1 MRFEGSS
8 DDHRQ
13 GTDASEMY
21 ACRFC
26 LEEGSR
32 LDFIAPCRCAG
43 TSKWVHRACLDQW
56 RSTRED
62 KAFSQCTECHAYYD
76 MVCVTNDTWSEACC
90 RRSRFC
96 AYLTRDLLVLILLS
110 QAVVFFF
117 AGFIY
122 LIDMHGHSLL
132 HLSRMHNATLFYYG
146 AGWFVVLAMIGII
159 ALCFRNQVCESCT
172 RNANDVYCGDL
183 CMPCYVDPVP
193 GCLYCPI
200 DCCTCECAQ
209 CTAVSCGEEML
220 AVLLVAAIILAVIGV
235 FVAVVFGCIILQHVI
250 RRHIS
255 VLNKWNL
262 TREYIVKDLAPDAI
276 AIEDLLAD
284 AQHRHEQQRYQRGG
298 RNDGD
303 GDGDGDG
310 DNDADLNIV
319 SSVALMLTGRR
330 RRRYI
335 PPTPNDGRRGGA
347 DRGDHHPPPVDRYSY
362 HSLRQ
367 EHHFHDEN
375 HVDDEHRESD
385 GVELTTTIVNNPL
398 GSTTMNRGHD
408 DGWTAASTTG
418 SHRVGRRLPDAEW
431 GHVEEPQRRDDH
443 DEHPEPSAPPL
454 SHLSMAQRSFLE
466 RNHLV

>member
-8 DDHRQ
+8 EESRRSADEN
-13 GTDASEMY
+13 EMY

-32 LDFIAPCRCAG
+32 LDFIAPCRCSG

-96 AYLTRDLLVLILLS
+96 AYLTRDLVVLILLS
-110 QAVVFFF
+110 QAVVLFF

-122 LIDMHGHSLL
+122 LIDMHGHSLF
-132 HLSRMHNATLFYYG
+132 HLSRMHNATLFYYS
-146 AGWFVVLAMIGII
+146 AGWFVVLAIIGII
-159 ALCFRNQVCESCT
+159 ALCFRNQVCDSCA
-172 RNANDVYCGDL
+172 RNSNDVYCGDL

-193 GCLYCPI
+193 GCMYCPI

-220 AVLLVAAIILAVIGV
+220 AVLLVAAVILAVIGV
-235 FVAVVFGCIILQHVI
+235 FVAVVFGCIILQHVV

-284 AQHRHEQQRYQRGG
+284 AQHRQERQRQQEHTAH
-298 RNDGD
+298 DD
-303 GDGDGDG
+303 ETAAA
-310 DNDADLNIV
+310 DADLNIV
-319 SSVALMLTGRR
+319 SSVAMMLSGRR
-330 RRRYI
+330 RRRYH
-335 PPTPNDGRRGGA
+335 PPAVTDGRDGHGRTDG
-347 DRGDHHPPPVDRYSY
+347 YSY

-367 EHHFHDEN
+367 EQHHFPE
-375 HVDDEHRESD
+375 EHATD
-385 GVELTTTIVNNPL
+385 TDGGVELTAAIANPMN
-398 GSTTMNRGHD
+398 TMHRGD
-408 DGWTAASTTG
+408 AWANGGTQSP
-418 SHRVGRRLPDAEW
+418 RFPDAEL
-431 GHVEEPQRRDDH
+431 GNVHLQQQQEQEQRLQD
-443 DEHPEPSAPPL
+443 HPEPSAPPL
-454 SHLSMAQRSFLE
+454 SHLSLAQRSFLE
-466 RNHLV
+466 RNHLM

>member
-1 MRFEGSS
+1 MPFEGSS
-8 DDHRQ
+8 EESRRSADEN
-13 GTDASEMY
+13 EMY
-21 ACRFC
+21 SCRFC

-32 LDFIAPCRCAG
+32 LDFIAPCRCSG
-43 TSKWVHRACLDQW
+43 TSKWVHRSCLDQW

-96 AYLTRDLLVLILLS
+96 AYLTRDLVILILLS
-110 QAVVFFF
+110 QAVVLFF

-132 HLSRMHNATLFYYG
+132 HLSHMQNATLFYYA

-159 ALCFRNQVCESCT
+159 ALCFRNQVCESCA
-172 RNANDVYCGDL
+172 RNSNDVYCGDL

-209 CTAVSCGEEML
+209 CTALSCGEEML

-235 FVAVVFGCIILQHVI
+235 FVAVVFGFIILQHVI

-284 AQHRHEQQRYQRGG
+284 AQHRQERQRQHDETNN
-298 RNDGD
+298 NDD
-303 GDGDGDG
+303 ETAVA
-310 DNDADLNIV
+310 DADLNIV
-319 SSVALMLTGRR
+319 SSVAMMLSGRR
-330 RRRYI
+330 RRRY
-335 PPTPNDGRRGGA
+335 
-347 DRGDHHPPPVDRYSY
+347 HPPAFTDSGRDGHGHTDGYSY

-367 EHHFHDEN
+367 EQHHFPDE
-375 HVDDEHRESD
+375 EHATDRAEAD
-385 GVELTTTIVNNPL
+385 GVELTTAIANPMNVMHRGGDTWGNNI
-398 GSTTMNRGHD
+398 GG
-408 DGWTAASTTG
+408 TAQS
-418 SHRVGRRLPDAEW
+418 RRFPDAEL
-431 GHVEEPQRRDDH
+431 GNLPQQQEQRLEDH
-443 DEHPEPSAPPL
+443 HHPEPSAPPL
-454 SHLSMAQRSFLE
+454 SHLSLAQRSFLE
-466 RNHLV
+466 RNHLM